1 MKLGGDP
8 EIFLIDKNKNFK
20 SVIGLIGANKW
31 DPMQVPGLPKGF
43 TLQEDNV
50 ALELGF
56 PPAGDEDEFLFNV
69 RTAMEAGLSKLN
81 SNGRNL
87 RLSRASCTVFPEGEM
102 EQPEAHI
109 FGCEPD
115 FNAWTGQ
122 ENPKPKPPHK
132 LMRSCGGHVHFG
144 FDDGEDKPDFKL
156 VGRASDLCLAIPSVL
171 LDDGYERKQ
180 IYGKAGSI
188 RFKPYGGE
196 YRTLSNFW
204 IFNKSLIRWVYN
216 NALLAVNMV
225 KDGQIEDINM
235 LGDDIQAAINN
246 NDKKQAAQLIKY
258 FDVAMP

>member
-1 MKLGGDP
+1 MRLGGDP
-8 EIFLIDKNKNFK
+8 EIFLLDKKKNFK

-31 DPMQVPGLPKGF
+31 DPMQVPHLPKGF

-56 PPAGDEDEFLFNV
+56 PPAGSEDEFVFNV

-81 SNGRNL
+81 DNGGAFRF
-87 RLSRASCTVFPEGEM
+87 SRASCVVFPEEEM
-102 EQPEAHI
+102 KEPEAHI

-115 FNAWTGQ
+115 FNAWTGE
-122 ENPKPKPPHK
+122 ENPKPKPPHQF
-132 LMRSCGGHVHFG
+132 MRSCGGHVHFG

-156 VGRASDLCLAIPSVL
+156 VGRAADLCLAVPSVL

-204 IFNKSLIRWVYN
+204 IFSKPLTRWVFN
-216 NALLAVNMV
+216 NSRLAVEMV
-225 KDGQIEDINM
+225 RDGRIEEINA
-235 LGDDIQAAINN
+235 LGDDIQHCVNN
-246 NDKKQAAQLIKY
+246 NDKKQAADLIKY
-258 FDVAMP
+258 FDVTMP